1 MNKHCSIYKDTSPS
15 LWNKVELYDF
25 IQILKTLPGK
35 NSLFETI
42 LVSANDELVNLFLKK
57 KIKFTD
63 ISKTLLK
70 IVKNKNFNKYK
81 RIKPKSIRE
90 IFKLN
95 KYVRL
100 KITPKSI

>member
-1 MNKHCSIYKDTSPS
+1 M
-15 LWNKVELYDF
+15 
-25 IQILKTLPGK
+25 QILKTLPEK

-70 IVKNKNFNKYK
+70 IVKNKNFDKYK

-90 IFKLN
+90 IVKLN

>member
-1 MNKHCSIYKDTSPS
+1 M
-15 LWNKVELYDF
+15 
-25 IQILKTLPGK
+25 QILKTLPEK

-81 RIKPKSIRE
+81 RIKPKSIKE
-90 IFKLN
+90 IVKL
-95 KYVRL
+95 KQYVRL
-100 KITPKSI
+100 KISPKSI